1 MQFCAYRLRTG
12 QLVLDMQSDVL
23 SHLKTRLVAPLAP
36 ESAGEKAM
44 TILEPVL
51 ETEGARLV
59 LLTTEMITI
68 PASLI
73 AEPPVA
79 QFTDADDEIRRALDM
94 LFSGF

>member
-23 SHLKTRLVAPLAP
+23 SHLKTRLVAPLVT
-36 ESAGEKAM
+36 ESAGDKAM

-51 ETEGARLV
+51 EMEGERRV
-59 LLTTEMITI
+59 LLTTEMVTV

-73 AEPPVA
+73 AGRPVA
-79 QFTDADDEIRRALDM
+79 RFTDADYAIRRALDM

>member
-23 SHLKTRLVAPLAP
+23 SHLKTRLFAPLAP
-36 ESAGEKAM
+36 ESAGAKAM

-51 ETEGARLV
+51 ELEGERLV
-59 LLTTEMITI
+59 VLTTEMVTI

-73 AEPPVA
+73 AGPPVA
-79 QFTDADDEIRRALDM
+79 RFTESDRTIRRALDM

>member
-1 MQFCAYRLRTG
+1 VQFCAFRLPTG
-12 QLVLDMQSDVL
+12 QLVLDMQADVL
-23 SHLKTRLVAPLAP
+23 SHLKSRLVAPLAP

-51 ETEGARLV
+51 EMEGERLV
-59 LLTTEMITI
+59 LLTTEMVTI

-73 AEPPVA
+73 AGPPVA
-79 QFTDADDEIRRALDM
+79 RFTDADHTTRRALDM